1 MNLEEKVIGNE
12 PIYDGAIINV
22 EKQTV
27 LLPNGEKGFREVVHH
42 SGAVGVLA
50 ITDDNKIILVRQW
63 RAPISKETLEIPAG
77 KLDERDNN
85 DAEHAAIRELNEEI
99 RVKPGNL
106 KLITHFYSSVGFS
119 DEKMMLYWASNL
131 TPVSNELPRDDGEIL
146 KLESYSLDE
155 AQDLIKQGKIEDAKT
170 IMAIW
175 YFALSQK

>member
-85 DAEHAAIRELNEEI
+85 DAEHAAIQMSFLE
-99 RVKPGNL
+99 
-106 KLITHFYSSVGFS
+106 
-119 DEKMMLYWASNL
+119 MM
-131 TPVSNELPRDDGEIL
+131 
-146 KLESYSLDE
+146 
-155 AQDLIKQGKIEDAKT
+155 AK
-170 IMAIW
+170 
-175 YFALSQK
+175 S